1 MVTFFGSRANFWA
14 MDVVLGYLAGLLTL
28 INPCVLPVL
37 PIVLATAIQAH
48 RFGPVAVAA
57 GMSASFVALGMLVSV
72 AGRSLG
78 ITEETI
84 AQAGAV
90 LMIGFGLILLVPRFS
105 SQFATATAGVASG
118 ADGQLDR
125 IDRSGLQGQFL
136 GGVLLGAVWSP
147 CIGPTLGGAIS
158 LASQGESLMFAA
170 AIMASFA
177 LGVSTIIL
185 ALGYGARSVIQK
197 RQAWMRRFASKSR
210 PAMGVIFIAVGA
222 AILFELHKIIE
233 FWAIET
239 LPTWLID
246 LSVAI

>member
-147 CIGPTLGGAIS
+147 CIGPTLGGAIA
-158 LASQGESLMFAA
+158 LASTGENLGWAFL
-170 AIMASFA
+170 IMVFFA
-177 LGVSTIIL
+177 LGVSSLIIGIGMGAQSAIRTRAQSLRAL
-185 ALGYGARSVIQK
+185 AQRAK
-197 RQAWMRRFASKSR
+197 
-210 PAMGVIFIAVGA
+210 PAMGVVFIAVGLM
-222 AILFELHKIIE
+222 IVFGVHHMIE
-233 FWAIET
+233 AWAVRN
-239 LPTWLID
+239 LPYWLQD
-246 LSVAI
+246 LSVAL